1 MFERLR
7 KLLKGGG
14 AGRSGAARRFVP
26 DPGHWYIVSFP
37 KSGNTWM
44 RFLLAHVLFPG
55 EEAVTFQNL
64 GSMVPDACR
73 PLDRESMRDPAIPF
87 AHCAHPFVK
96 THDPYAP
103 EYRRVLYIVRDGR
116 DALASYYH
124 WQNARRE
131 TPLALADIIRG
142 DAPHGSWSEHVLGW
156 LRGDADAKVVVKYED
171 LLADTA
177 GQLRRILDATGVP
190 ADASAIERA
199 VGLSSFDSMQ
209 RVEREHGLFDGG
221 KAISQAMPFVR
232 KGQAG
237 DWRTLFSEADLALFW
252 QIHGEAMRAAGYDG
266 PEI

>member
-1 MFERLR
+1 MFKKLR
-7 KLLKGGG
+7 KLLRGSR
-14 AGRSGAARRFVP
+14 GRPSSDSRRFVP
-26 DPGHWYIVSFP
+26 DPRHWYIVSFP

-44 RFLLAHVLFPG
+44 RFLLAHVLFPDDD
-55 EEAVTFQNL
+55 EVTFPKL

-73 PLDRESMRDPAIPF
+73 PQDRESMRDPSGPF
-87 AHCAHPFVK
+87 ARCAHPFVK

-131 TPLALADIIRG
+131 TPLSLTDIVRG
-142 DAPHGSWSEHVLGW
+142 NSQHGSWSAHVLGW
-156 LRGDADAKVVVKYED
+156 LRGDADAKIVVKYED

-190 ADASAIERA
+190 AGDAAVDRA
-199 VGLSSFDSMQ
+199 VRLSSFDSMK
-209 RVEREHGLFDGG
+209 RVEREHGLFDGS
-221 KAISQAMPFVR
+221 KAISAAMPFVR

-237 DWRTLFSEADLALFW
+237 DWRTLFGEPDLALFW
-252 QIHGEAMRAAGYDG
+252 QIHGEAMRAAGYGG
-266 PEI
+266 PE